1 MGYREPVLVVDDQ
14 LAHRRVAS
22 LHLKHHGFDPVEAAT
37 VLEAVGA
44 VEGIEDLY
52 LVVCDLQ
59 ILNGTARDVYLR
71 TVALLRKRQGLFI
84 VLTNATL
91 DQPDPHVLPFI
102 LFFAEENVPIIRKPA
117 FWVDDVIPLLE
128 EARARRVEK

>member
-1 MGYREPVLVVDDQ
+1 MYKEPVLVVDDQ

-22 LHLKHHGFDPVEAAT
+22 VHLKHHGFDPVEAAT

-44 VEGIEDLY
+44 VEGIEDLC

-59 ILNGTARDVYLR
+59 IMNGTARDVFQKISK
-71 TVALLRKRQGLFI
+71 LLRQRGGLFV

-91 DQPDPHVLPFI
+91 ENPDPHVLPFI
-102 LFFAEENVPIIRKPA
+102 LFFAEERVPIFRKPV

-128 EARARRVEK
+128 EARNNRGKK